1 MKVKNQKCI
10 RRLSYKSL
18 WATRKRNVIAIFAIA
33 LTTLLFTSLFTI
45 LMSLNESYETY
56 NFRQAGG
63 YADGTFK
70 ELSEEQ
76 VEKISVHPGIREAGE
91 RTVCGFCT
99 TCVFGKVPAEV
110 SYMDKNCTKWSY
122 ATPTTGREP
131 EKSNE
136 IAMDTVALKLLG
148 VTPELGA
155 KVTIEYQAGD
165 KTNEGF
171 QETDTF
177 ILSGYWEY
185 DDLMPVHYIN
195 VSKDYVKSVQ
205 EKWVASGEKAFRT
218 DLNVMLPSK
227 LNIEQQMQKIDTD
240 LGYDWNTRDQENS
253 ARIGVNWGLTA
264 SQLNAGMDPELL
276 AAIAAFLLLVI
287 FTGYLIIYNIFQI
300 SVTGDIRFYGLLKT
314 IGTTPRQLK
323 RMIRQQAF
331 LLCVVGIPAGLLLGY
346 GIGAWLTPIVLKGTT
361 VVGTHVTISSSPVI
375 FAGSAIFAVITVFL
389 SCTKP
394 GKMAAKVSPVEAT
407 KYTECVSVKK
417 KRRSSHGAKVYQ
429 MAFAN
434 LGRNKKK
441 TVLVVI
447 SLALSV
453 TLLNVLCSF
462 VGGFDTEK
470 YISQRTCADFIVSST
485 DYFRYNDADEYIS
498 EETIAEIQEN
508 TSETVSGSG
517 YMTDMST
524 MVWMDTEQYK
534 KMAVPY
540 LGEEEL
546 EEKVKYYEKRG
557 SEIKTPTIL
566 EGLDEALF
574 EKVTVLDGELDPLFD
589 ENTHAIA
596 IRVHTDDY
604 GNVENIE
611 RYPKVGDTLTMVY
624 QNMYGID
631 TRTGEPADPAT
642 TPEEYVEIREE
653 EPREVDYT
661 VCALVEV
668 PYAMTFRYSGLG
680 YDTILPA
687 ERMREDCS
695 AELIRKFYLFDT
707 PDMEAENAAERYLA
721 ELTAG
726 DTSVLMYESKASIR
740 SEFEQFQKMFFLLG
754 GVLCA
759 IIGLVGILNFF
770 NAIMTGILAR
780 KREFAVL
787 QSVGMTNRQLKQMLV
802 QEGLFYT
809 AGSVVVAFL
818 LSLVCGPLSGDMME
832 KMFWFCTYHFTI
844 LPVIAMLP
852 VFAVLGCLIPA
863 VLYQAG
869 SRQSIVERLREAE

>member
-99 TCVFGKVPAEV
+99 TGVFGKVPAEV

-165 KTNEGF
+165 KTNGGF

-195 VSKDYVKSVQ
+195 VSKDYVKSME

-300 SVTGDIRFYGLLKT
+300 SVTGDIRFYGLLKNNAAAVKT
-314 IGTTPRQLK
+314 NDQT
-323 RMIRQQAF
+323 A
-331 LLCVVGIPAGLLLGY
+331 GIPFMCGWHSGRTSS
-346 GIGAWLTPIVLKGTT
+346 GIWNRGMADTYCFKG
-361 VVGTHVTISSSPVI
+361 HN
-375 FAGSAIFAVITVFL
+375 
-389 SCTKP
+389 SCGNTCNDQQFP
-394 GKMAAKVSPVEAT
+394 GNF
-407 KYTECVSVKK
+407 C
-417 KRRSSHGAKVYQ
+417 RLC
-429 MAFAN
+429 N
-434 LGRNKKK
+434 
-441 TVLVVI
+441 
-447 SLALSV
+447 
-453 TLLNVLCSF
+453 LCSNHCF
-462 VGGFDTEK
+462 PLLYKARKNGSKSFSGGSNK
-470 YISQRTCADFIVSST
+470 IYRVCQC
-485 DYFRYNDADEYIS
+485 
-498 EETIAEIQEN
+498 
-508 TSETVSGSG
+508 
-517 YMTDMST
+517 
-524 MVWMDTEQYK
+524 
-534 KMAVPY
+534 
-540 LGEEEL
+540 
-546 EEKVKYYEKRG
+546 EEKAPQLAWSK
-557 SEIKTPTIL
+557 
-566 EGLDEALF
+566 GLSDGICQSGKKQKENSSCCDIPGTFGNTFECTLF
-574 EKVTVLDGELDPLFD
+574 F
-589 ENTHAIA
+589 
-596 IRVHTDDY
+596 
-604 GNVENIE
+604 
-611 RYPKVGDTLTMVY
+611 
-624 QNMYGID
+624 
-631 TRTGEPADPAT
+631 
-642 TPEEYVEIREE
+642 
-653 EPREVDYT
+653 
-661 VCALVEV
+661 
-668 PYAMTFRYSGLG
+668 
-680 YDTILPA
+680 
-687 ERMREDCS
+687 
-695 AELIRKFYLFDT
+695 
-707 PDMEAENAAERYLA
+707 
-721 ELTAG
+721 
-726 DTSVLMYESKASIR
+726 
-740 SEFEQFQKMFFLLG
+740 
-754 GVLCA
+754 
-759 IIGLVGILNFF
+759 
-770 NAIMTGILAR
+770 
-780 KREFAVL
+780 
-787 QSVGMTNRQLKQMLV
+787 
-802 QEGLFYT
+802 
-809 AGSVVVAFL
+809 
-818 LSLVCGPLSGDMME
+818 CGWL
-832 KMFWFCTYHFTI
+832 
-844 LPVIAMLP
+844 
-852 VFAVLGCLIPA
+852 
-863 VLYQAG
+863 
-869 SRQSIVERLREAE
+869 

>member
-18 WATRKRNVIAIFAIA
+18 WASRKRNMIAIFAIA

-45 LMSLNESYETY
+45 LMSLNASYETY

-76 VEKISVHPGIREAGE
+76 VEKIAAHPGIKAVGE
-91 RTVCGFCT
+91 RIVCGFST
-99 TCVFGKVPAEV
+99 SGVFGKVPAEV

-122 ATPTTGREP
+122 AAPTTGREP
-131 EKSNE
+131 EQENE
-136 IAMDTVALKLLG
+136 IAMDTTALKLLG

-155 KVTIEYQAGD
+155 KVSFGYQVGD
-165 KTNEGF
+165 KSHERF
-171 QETDTF
+171 EETDTF
-177 ILSGYWEY
+177 TLVGYWEY

-195 VSKDYVKSVQ
+195 VSKDYVKSV
-205 EKWVASGEKAFRT
+205 EKKWMAEGEKAFRI
-218 DLNVMLPSK
+218 DLNVMMPSK
-227 LNIEQQMQKIDTD
+227 LNIEEQMQKIDTD
-240 LGYDWNTRDQENS
+240 LGFDWTTRDQENS
-253 ARIGVNWGLTA
+253 ARIGVNWGLTT
-264 SQLNAGMDPELL
+264 SQLNAGMDPELI

-331 LLCVVGIPAGLLLGY
+331 LLCVVGIPIGLLLGY

-361 VVGTHVTISSSPVI
+361 IVGTHVTISSSPVI

-389 SCTKP
+389 SCAKP

-407 KYTECVSVKK
+407 KYTECVMTKK
-417 KRRSSHGAKVYQ
+417 KRRSSRGAKVYQ

-441 TVLVVI
+441 TVLVVT

-470 YISQRTCADFIVSST
+470 YMSRQTCADFIVSST
-485 DYFRYNDADEYIS
+485 DYFRYNYVDEYIS
-498 EETIAEIQEN
+498 EDTIAEIQEN
-508 TSETVSGSG
+508 TSETIDGSG
-517 YMTDMST
+517 YDADTSI
-524 MVWMDTEQYK
+524 MVWMDAGQYK
-534 KMAVPY
+534 EMAGEY

-546 EEKVKYYEKRG
+546 EAELNSYEKKG
-557 SEIKTPTIL
+557 SEIEAPTTL
-566 EGLDEALF
+566 EGLDDALF
-574 EKVTVLDGELDPLFD
+574 EKVTVLDGELAPLFD
-589 ENTHAIA
+589 EKTHAIA
-596 IRVHTDDY
+596 IRVRTDDY
-604 GNVENIE
+604 GNVAHIE

-624 QNMYGID
+624 QNVYEID
-631 TRTGEPADPAT
+631 SRTGERADAE
-642 TPEEYVEIREE
+642 TPEEYLEIIRE

-661 VCALVEV
+661 VCALVTV
-668 PYAMTFRYSGLG
+668 PYGMTFRYSGLG

-687 ERMREDCS
+687 ERMREDS
-695 AELIRKFYLFDT
+695 GAEVIRKFYLFDT
-707 PDMEAENAAERYLA
+707 PDMEAENAAESYLA
-721 ELTAG
+721 DLTAG
-726 DTSVLMYESKASIR
+726 DTSTLMYESKASIR
-740 SEFEQFQKMFFLLG
+740 NEFEQFQKMFFLLG

-770 NAIMTGILAR
+770 NAIMTGILSR

-787 QSVGMTNRQLKQMLV
+787 QSVGMTNRQLKQMLM
-802 QEGLFYT
+802 QEGMLYT
-809 AGSVVVAFL
+809 VGSVVAAFF
-818 LSLVCGPLSGDMME
+818 LSLVSGPLLGDMME
-832 KMFWFCTYHFTI
+832 NMFWFFSWHFTI
-844 LPVIAMLP
+844 LPVIAMIP
-852 VFAVLGCLIPA
+852 VFAVLGWLIPS

>member
-18 WATRKRNVIAIFAIA
+18 WASRKRNMIAIFAIA

-45 LMSLNESYETY
+45 LMSLNASYETY

-76 VEKISVHPGIREAGE
+76 VEKIAAHPGIKATGE
-91 RTVCGFCT
+91 RIVCGFST
-99 TCVFGKVPAEV
+99 SGVFGKVPAEV

-131 EKSNE
+131 EQSDE
-136 IAMDTVALKLLG
+136 IAMDTTALKLLG

-155 KVTIEYQAGD
+155 KVTLKYQVGD
-165 KTNEGF
+165 KSHEGF
-171 QETDTF
+171 EKTDTF
-177 ILSGYWEY
+177 TLVGYWEF

-195 VSKDYVKSVQ
+195 VSKDYVKSV
-205 EKWVASGEKAFRT
+205 EKKWMAAGEKAFRI
-218 DLNVMLPSK
+218 DLNVMMPSK
-227 LNIEQQMQKIDTD
+227 LNIEEQMQKIDTD
-240 LGYDWNTRDQENS
+240 LGFDWTTRDQENS
-253 ARIGVNWGLTA
+253 ARIGVNWGLTT
-264 SQLNAGMDPELL
+264 SQLNAGMDPELI
-276 AAIAAFLLLVI
+276 AAIAAFLFLVI

-323 RMIRQQAF
+323 RIIRQQAF
-331 LLCVVGIPAGLLLGY
+331 LLCVVGIPIGLLLGY

-361 VVGTHVTISSSPVI
+361 IVGTHVTISSSPVI
-375 FAGSAIFAVITVFL
+375 FAGSAIFAGITVFL
-389 SCTKP
+389 SCAKP

-407 KYTECVSVKK
+407 KYTERVMTKK
-417 KRRSSHGAKVYQ
+417 KRRSSRGAKVYQ

-441 TVLVVI
+441 TVLVVT

-453 TLLNVLCSF
+453 TLFNVLCSF

-470 YISQRTCADFIVSST
+470 YMSRQTCADFIVSST
-485 DYFRYNDADEYIS
+485 DYFRYNYVDEYIS
-498 EETIAEIQEN
+498 EDTIAEIQEN
-508 TSETVSGSG
+508 TSETIGGSG
-517 YMTDMST
+517 YEADTSI
-524 MVWMDTEQYK
+524 MVWMDAGQYK
-534 KMAVPY
+534 EMAGEY

-546 EEKVKYYEKRG
+546 EAELNSYEKKG
-557 SEIKTPTIL
+557 SEIEAPTTL
-566 EGLDEALF
+566 EGLDDALF
-574 EKVTVLDGELDPLFD
+574 EKVTVLDGELAPLFD

-596 IRVHTDDY
+596 VRVRTDDY
-604 GNVENIE
+604 GNVAHIE

-624 QNMYGID
+624 QNVYEID
-631 TRTGEPADPAT
+631 SRTGERADAE
-642 TPEEYVEIREE
+642 TPEEYLEIIRE
-653 EPREVDYT
+653 EPREVVYT
-661 VCALVEV
+661 VCALVTV
-668 PYAMTFRYSGLG
+668 PYGMTFRYSGLG

-687 ERMREDCS
+687 ERMREDS
-695 AELIRKFYLFDT
+695 GAEVIRKFYLFDT
-707 PDMEAENAAERYLA
+707 PDMEAENAAESYLA
-721 ELTAG
+721 DLTAG
-726 DTSVLMYESKASIR
+726 DTSTLMYESKASIR

-770 NAIMTGILAR
+770 NAIMTGILSR

-802 QEGLFYT
+802 QEGMFYT
-809 AGSVVVAFL
+809 VGSVAAAFF
-818 LSLVCGPLSGDMME
+818 LSLVSGPLLGDMME
-832 KMFWFCTYHFTI
+832 NMFWFFNWHFTI
-844 LPVIAMLP
+844 LPVIAMIP
-852 VFAVLGCLIPA
+852 VFAVLGWLIPSA
-863 VLYQAG
+863 LYQAG

>member
-1 MKVKNQKCI
+1 MVQPLYFTVKFHPF
-10 RRLSYKSL
+10 
-18 WATRKRNVIAIFAIA
+18 RN
-33 LTTLLFTSLFTI
+33 
-45 LMSLNESYETY
+45 
-56 NFRQAGG
+56 
-63 YADGTFK
+63 K
-70 ELSEEQ
+70 
-76 VEKISVHPGIREAGE
+76 P
-91 RTVCGFCT
+91 
-99 TCVFGKVPAEV
+99 P
-110 SYMDKNCTKWSY
+110 
-122 ATPTTGREP
+122 P
-131 EKSNE
+131 
-136 IAMDTVALKLLG
+136 
-148 VTPELGA
+148 
-155 KVTIEYQAGD
+155 
-165 KTNEGF
+165 F
-171 QETDTF
+171 Q
-177 ILSGYWEY
+177 LSG
-185 DDLMPVHYIN
+185 N
-195 VSKDYVKSVQ
+195 VTFVNRGNPFNALSF
-205 EKWVASGEKAFRT
+205 KA
-218 DLNVMLPSK
+218 
-227 LNIEQQMQKIDTD
+227 
-240 LGYDWNTRDQENS
+240 
-253 ARIGVNWGLTA
+253 
-264 SQLNAGMDPELL
+264 
-276 AAIAAFLLLVI
+276 
-287 FTGYLIIYNIFQI
+287 
-300 SVTGDIRFYGLLKT
+300 
-314 IGTTPRQLK
+314 
-323 RMIRQQAF
+323 
-331 LLCVVGIPAGLLLGY
+331 
-346 GIGAWLTPIVLKGTT
+346 
-361 VVGTHVTISSSPVI
+361 
-375 FAGSAIFAVITVFL
+375 
-389 SCTKP
+389 
-394 GKMAAKVSPVEAT
+394 PVEAT
-407 KYTECVSVKK
+407 KYTECAMTKK
-417 KRRSSHGAKVYQ
+417 KRRSFRGAKVYQ

-441 TVLVVI
+441 TVLVVT

-470 YISQRTCADFIVSST
+470 YISQQTCADFIVSST
-485 DYFRYNDADEYIS
+485 DYFRYIDADEYIS

-517 YMTDMST
+517 YMTDMTT

-534 KMAVPY
+534 KMAVPN
-540 LGEEEL
+540 LGEEKL

-589 ENTHAIA
+589 ENINAIA

-611 RYPKVGDTLTMVY
+611 CYPKVGDTLTMVY
-624 QNMYGID
+624 QNMYAID

-661 VCALVEV
+661 VCAFVKV
-668 PYAMTFRYSGLG
+668 PYAMTFRKSGLG

-687 ERMREDCS
+687 ERMKEDCG

-759 IIGLVGILNFF
+759 IIGLVGVLNFF
-770 NAIMTGILAR
+770 NAIMTGILSR

>member
-56 NFRQAGG
+56 NFRQVGG
-63 YADGTFK
+63 YSDGTFK

-76 VEKISVHPGIREAGE
+76 VEKISAHPGIREAGE
-91 RTVCGFCT
+91 RIVCGFCT
-99 TCVFGKVPAEV
+99 TGVFGKVPAEV

-122 ATPTTGREP
+122 AAPTTGREP
-131 EKSNE
+131 EQSNE

-195 VSKDYVKSVQ
+195 VSKDYVKSVE

-361 VVGTHVTISSSPVI
+361 VVGTHVTISSSRLFCRLCDLCSDHCFPLLYK
-375 FAGSAIFAVITVFL
+375 ARKTGS
-389 SCTKP
+389 
-394 GKMAAKVSPVEAT
+394 KVSPVEAN
-407 KYTECVSVKK
+407 KLYRVCQCEEKAAAA
-417 KRRSSHGAKVYQ
+417 RMEQRFIRWHLP
-429 MAFAN
+429 N
-434 LGRNKKK
+434 LGRNKKGK

-517 YMTDMST
+517 YMTDMTT

-589 ENTHAIA
+589 ENINAIA
-596 IRVHTDDY
+596 IRVETDDY

-624 QNMYGID
+624 QNMYAID
-631 TRTGEPADPAT
+631 TRTGEPADSAT

-668 PYAMTFRYSGLG
+668 PYAMTFRYSGSG

-687 ERMREDCS
+687 ERMKEDCG

-740 SEFEQFQKMFFLLG
+740 SEFEQFSENVFSLLG
-754 GVLCA
+754 RCLVCDHRTGRHFKFLQCDHDRNPCKKRRVCSVTVGWNDELPVKADACA
-759 IIGLVGILNFF
+759 G
-770 NAIMTGILAR
+770 R
-780 KREFAVL
+780 AVL
-787 QSVGMTNRQLKQMLV
+787 HCRFCLWWRFFCLWSADHY
-802 QEGLFYT
+802 QET
-809 AGSVVVAFL
+809 
-818 LSLVCGPLSGDMME
+818 
-832 KMFWFCTYHFTI
+832 
-844 LPVIAMLP
+844 
-852 VFAVLGCLIPA
+852 
-863 VLYQAG
+863 
-869 SRQSIVERLREAE
+869 

>member
-1 MKVKNQKCI
+1 
-10 RRLSYKSL
+10 
-18 WATRKRNVIAIFAIA
+18 
-33 LTTLLFTSLFTI
+33 
-45 LMSLNESYETY
+45 
-56 NFRQAGG
+56 
-63 YADGTFK
+63 
-70 ELSEEQ
+70 
-76 VEKISVHPGIREAGE
+76 
-91 RTVCGFCT
+91 
-99 TCVFGKVPAEV
+99 
-110 SYMDKNCTKWSY
+110 
-122 ATPTTGREP
+122 
-131 EKSNE
+131 
-136 IAMDTVALKLLG
+136 
-148 VTPELGA
+148 
-155 KVTIEYQAGD
+155 
-165 KTNEGF
+165 
-171 QETDTF
+171 
-177 ILSGYWEY
+177 
-185 DDLMPVHYIN
+185 
-195 VSKDYVKSVQ
+195 
-205 EKWVASGEKAFRT
+205 
-218 DLNVMLPSK
+218 
-227 LNIEQQMQKIDTD
+227 
-240 LGYDWNTRDQENS
+240 
-253 ARIGVNWGLTA
+253 
-264 SQLNAGMDPELL
+264 MDPELL

-394 GKMAAKVSPVEAT
+394 GKTAAKVSPVEAT

-589 ENTHAIA
+589 ENINAIA
-596 IRVHTDDY
+596 IRVETDDY
-604 GNVENIE
+604 GNVENVE
-611 RYPKVGDTLTMVY
+611 RYPKIGDTLTMVY
-624 QNMYGID
+624 QNMYWID
-631 TRTGEPADPAT
+631 TRTGKPADPAT

-661 VCALVEV
+661 VCALVKV

-687 ERMREDCS
+687 ERMREDCG

-721 ELTAG
+721 EL
-726 DTSVLMYESKASIR
+726 
-740 SEFEQFQKMFFLLG
+740 
-754 GVLCA
+754 
-759 IIGLVGILNFF
+759 
-770 NAIMTGILAR
+770 LAYR
-780 KREFAVL
+780 
-787 QSVGMTNRQLKQMLV
+787 QML
-802 QEGLFYT
+802 
-809 AGSVVVAFL
+809 
-818 LSLVCGPLSGDMME
+818 
-832 KMFWFCTYHFTI
+832 
-844 LPVIAMLP
+844 
-852 VFAVLGCLIPA
+852 
-863 VLYQAG
+863 
-869 SRQSIVERLREAE
+869 R